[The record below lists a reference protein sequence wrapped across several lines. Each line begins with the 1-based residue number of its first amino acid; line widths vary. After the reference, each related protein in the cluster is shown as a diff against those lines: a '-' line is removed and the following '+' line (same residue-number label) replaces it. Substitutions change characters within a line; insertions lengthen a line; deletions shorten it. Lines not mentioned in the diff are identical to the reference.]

1 MKYLSSYYPSNR
13 FGNLSAQK
21 PILVSVLDVGS
32 SKICCIVARLT
43 PAERSEILSGRSHKI
58 DILGIGYQRAQG
70 IKSGVIVDLA
80 EAEQAIRLAV
90 DGAERRAGVMIES
103 VIVSMSAG
111 RIASGGYSTEIDL
124 NGAEVTD
131 AEIQMVLDAGR
142 AKFVEGGRMALHAL
156 PTGYT
161 LDNQTKPIDPRGLRG
176 MRLGVDM
183 HVVTA
188 DQAPL
193 QNLELAINRCHLEVE
208 RFVAAPY
215 SSALATLTED
225 EPKLGVGLIDLGGGT
240 TSISVFQNGHLV
252 HTDCIAVGGN
262 HITMDIARGLST
274 PLSEAERLKN
284 MHGSVWPG
292 TSDDGDILSIP
303 SVTDEHEQ
311 AQQCPRSYL
320 TRIIKPRVEEI
331 LELVRDRLA
340 NAGYLGV
347 VNRGLVLTGG
357 GSQLNGIGEEAR
369 RMISRNVRTGRP
381 LGIGGLPEAA
391 RGPSFAAAAGLLV
404 YPQVAELEQLESR
417 QPQSLQMTGTD
428 GYVDR
433 FRRWISESF

>member
-1 MKYLSSYYPSNR
+1 MKYLQSYTGSNKSRGLSS
-13 FGNLSAQK
+13 QK
-21 PILVSVLDVGS
+21 SIVVSVLDVGS

-43 PAERSEILSGRSHKI
+43 PAERSEILSGRSYKI

-103 VIVSMSAG
+103 VIVSVAAG
-111 RIASGGYSTEIDL
+111 RVASSGYSADIEL
-124 NGAEVTD
+124 NGAEITD
-131 AEIQMVLDAGR
+131 SEIQMVLSAGR
-142 AKFVEGGRMALHAL
+142 AKFVNGERIALHSL
-156 PTGYT
+156 PVGYR
-161 LDNQTKPIDPRGLRG
+161 LDNQSKPIDPRGLRG

-225 EPKLGVGLIDLGGGT
+225 EPKLGVVLVDMGGGT
-240 TSISVFQNGHLV
+240 TSISAFQGGHLV
-252 HTDCIAVGGN
+252 HTDCFAVGGN

-274 PLSEAERLKN
+274 RLSEAERLKN

-292 TSDDGDILSIP
+292 TSNDSDILSVP
-303 SVTDEHEQ
+303 SVTDEHDQ

-320 TRIIKPRVEEI
+320 TRIIQPRVEEI
-331 LELVRDRLA
+331 LEMVRDRLA
-340 NAGYLGV
+340 DAGYLSV
-347 VNRGLVLTGG
+347 ANRGLVLTGG
-357 GSQLNGIGEEAR
+357 GTQLNGICEEAR
-369 RMISRNVRTGRP
+369 RIVSRNVRTGRP

-404 YPQVAELEQLESR
+404 YPQVAELEQFE
-417 QPQSLQMTGTD
+417 PQYMEVGKLTGT
-428 GYVDR
+428 GSYVDR
-433 FRRWISESF
+433 FRRWVSESF